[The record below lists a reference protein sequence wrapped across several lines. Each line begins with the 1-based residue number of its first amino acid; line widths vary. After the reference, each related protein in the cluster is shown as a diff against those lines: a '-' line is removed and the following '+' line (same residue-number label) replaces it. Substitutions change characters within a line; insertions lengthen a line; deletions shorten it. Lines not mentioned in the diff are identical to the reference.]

1 MTTQAPQL
9 NQDLAA
15 ARELLDGLQ
24 AATEGGDSDSQTRA
38 VTATAHAIL
47 VLAEQVA
54 AVRIL
59 MVNDVVAR
67 RAENQPEPQ
76 DKKTPKRRGWR

>member
-59 MVNDVVAR
+59 MVNDVMAR
-67 RAENQPEPQ
+67 RAENQLEPQ
-76 DKKTPKRRGWR
+76 AKKTPKRRGWR